1 MFIMRVKIVFFLFFI
16 IPTVAFSQ
24 SKMKVFKLLTD
35 VDHNWLSCSYF
46 YSVELGDTMN
56 ISLESCDCDPNVFY
70 YFKKNYACIYFDGSS
85 RYSEPENIRW
95 ALKRVNREVI
105 LRLEDYRD
113 GVFEFKILNI
123 NQYYISLARTY

>member
-1 MFIMRVKIVFFLFFI
+1 MKVWIVFVLFLI
-16 IPTVAFSQ
+16 IPVIVFSQ
-24 SKMKVFKLLTD
+24 SKLKVYKLLTD

-70 YFKKNYACIYFDGSS
+70 YFKRNSTCIYFDGSS
-85 RYSEPENIRW
+85 RYSEPENIPW
-95 ALKRVNREVI
+95 ALKRVNNEVI

-113 GVFEFKILNI
+113 GVFEFKILNVSK
-123 NQYYISLARTY
+123 YLISLTRTY